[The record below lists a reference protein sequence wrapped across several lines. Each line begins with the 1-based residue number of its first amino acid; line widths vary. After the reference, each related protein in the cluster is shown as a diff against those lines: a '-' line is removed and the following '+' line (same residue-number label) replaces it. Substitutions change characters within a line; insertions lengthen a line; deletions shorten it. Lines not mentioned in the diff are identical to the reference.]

1 MTLEQKIG
9 QFFFPAVFIN
19 DTEEN
24 IQETESLIKE
34 HNIGGL
40 TFFHSRAS
48 AATNYEKPIIKELSN
63 KEKGFPDTPR
73 QKINSSE
80 ESKKK
85 IEFNDDSFER
95 LKELVIRFQKCAT
108 TPLLMSIDAEW
119 GLAMRVEKTPQYPYA
134 ITLGAL
140 PERKSHLVFEVGKQ
154 IGLDLKTAGIHY
166 NLAPLAD
173 INNNPNNPVIGYRSF
188 GENKEKVALFAN
200 EYLRGMNEVGVLG
213 CLKHF
218 PGHGNTSVDS
228 HLGLPILEETLE
240 QLMENELY
248 PFIKGI
254 ENNVDS
260 IMIGHLAVPALN
272 EGKNT
277 SATLSKSIIEDLLRK
292 QLGYDGLV
300 ISDAL
305 NMHSV
310 SKLYDTK
317 GQLEWEAF
325 NAGNDVLCFAE
336 NVAEGIQEILKNAT
350 PERIEE
356 SFNRLMKCKEK
367 AGILTGNTK
376 PRGDFNIETTS
387 FLNTN
392 IADYCL
398 TKIKDK
404 LNSLTIFDAKN
415 CNKLAKLSLYNDL
428 DNEFFK
434 SLKMSLPSPKFAL
447 EKSEEKAI
455 NEIVESLNNFDTVLI
470 ALFVP
475 KAKPLD
481 NFGIDDEVLALLDHL
496 FSTKK
501 CVLYVFGNPYALQV
515 IPNLNSAIGIIQA
528 YQDFPEFQIS
538 AAHQLLENKKCKGI
552 LPVNINL
559 KIKR

>member
-24 IQETESLIKE
+24 IQETERLIKE

-48 AATNYEKPIIKELSN
+48 AATNYEKPIKKGSSNLKE
-63 KEKGFPDTPR
+63 GFPDVPS
-73 QKINSSE
+73 QKINPPE
-80 ESKKK
+80 ESKSKVVLH
-85 IEFNDDSFER
+85 DDSYQR
-95 LKELVIRFQKCAT
+95 LKDLIVRYQKCAT

-140 PERKSHLVFEVGKQ
+140 PDSEIGLVYEVGKQ
-154 IGLDLKTAGIHY
+154 IGLDLKSVGIHY

-188 GENKEKVALFAN
+188 GSNKEKVSRFAL
-200 EYLRGMNEVGVLG
+200 EYLRGMSDVGILG

-218 PGHGNTSVDS
+218 PGHGNTNIDS
-228 HLGLPILEETLE
+228 HLGLPVLTENLE
-240 QLMENELY
+240 QLLENELV

-254 ENNVDS
+254 EHQVDS

-272 EGKNT
+272 DGKET
-277 SATLSKSIIEDLLRK
+277 SATLSKNIIEKLLRE

-336 NVAEGIQEILKNAT
+336 NVAEGIQEILKKAS
-350 PERIEE
+350 PERIEA
-356 SFNRLMKCKEK
+356 SLNRIMKCKQK
-367 AGILTGNTK
+367 AGLFDVN
-376 PRGDFNIETTS
+376 PSPALNFDFKITS
-387 FLNTN
+387 ELNRK
-392 IADYCL
+392 IADYCI
-398 TKIKDK
+398 TDIKDN
-404 LNSLTIFDAKN
+404 NSSIVVFDAKN
-415 CNKLAKLSLYNDL
+415 RERLAKLSIYKTI
-428 DNEFFK
+428 DNPFFK
-434 SLKMSLPSPKFAL
+434 NLGPILPSPEYAIENATDLINTSLKEDL
-447 EKSEEKAI
+447 EP
-455 NEIVESLNNFDTVLI
+455 FDTILI
-470 ALFVP
+470 SLFVP
-475 KAKPLD
+475 KAKPLNKFD
-481 NFGIDDEVLALLDHL
+481 LEDSVLEFLGQL
-496 FSTKK
+496 FQTKK
-501 CVLYVFGNPYALQV
+501 CILYIFGNPYALQV
-515 IPNLNSAIGIIQA
+515 IPNLKHTNGIVEM
-528 YQDFPEFQIS
+528 YQDFTEFQES
-538 AAHQLLENKKCKGI
+538 AAEQLLEDKKGKGS
-552 LPVNINL
+552 LPVSIPA
-559 KIKR
+559 I

>member
-24 IQETESLIKE
+24 IQETERLIKE

-48 AATNYEKPIIKELSN
+48 AATNYE
-63 KEKGFPDTPR
+63 T
-73 QKINSSE
+73 
-80 ESKKK
+80 KKK
-85 IEFNDDSFER
+85 VEFNDDSYER

-134 ITLGAL
+134 IALGAL
-140 PERKSHLVFEVGKQ
+140 PESEAHLVYQLGKQ
-154 IGLDLKTAGIHY
+154 IGLDLKSAGIQY

-188 GENKEKVALFAN
+188 GQNKEKVGRFAN
-200 EYLRGMNEVGVLG
+200 EYLRGMNDVGVLG

-218 PGHGNTSVDS
+218 PGHGNTNVDS
-228 HLGLPILEETLE
+228 HLGLPVLEETLE
-240 QLMENELY
+240 QLMENELV

-272 EGKNT
+272 DGKNT
-277 SATLSKSIIEDLLRK
+277 SATLSKSIIQDLLRK

-310 SKLYDTK
+310 SKLYETK

-350 PERIEE
+350 PDRIDA
-356 SFNRLMKCKEK
+356 SFNRLMKCKQK
-367 AGILTGNTK
+367 AGIVEGNTA
-376 PRGDFNIETTS
+376 PEGNIDFDSATI
-387 FLNTN
+387 LNKK
-392 IADYCL
+392 IAENCI
-398 TKIKDK
+398 TKIKDTM
-404 LNSLTIFDAKN
+404 NSVHLYEAKN
-415 CNKLAKLSLYNDL
+415 DYKLAKVSLYKSI
-428 DNEFFK
+428 DNLFFK
-434 SLKMSLPSPKFAL
+434 TLDTSLPSPEFAL
-447 EKSEEKAI
+447 ETVSSTTVAELEGNLAD
-455 NEIVESLNNFDTVLI
+455 FDFILI
-470 ALFVP
+470 SLFVP
-475 KAKPLD
+475 KAKPLN
-481 NFGIDDEVLALLDHL
+481 NFGIEDSVLAFLGTL
-496 FSTKK
+496 FSAKK
-501 CVLYVFGNPYALQV
+501 CVLYVFGNPYVLQV
-515 IPNLNSAIGIIQA
+515 IPNLESTLGIVQI
-528 YQDFPEFQIS
+528 YQDFPEFQET
-538 AAHQLLENKKCKGI
+538 AAQQLLENSECKGT
-552 LPVNINL
+552 LPVNING
-559 KIKR
+559 I

>member
-24 IQETESLIKE
+24 IQKTERLIKE

-48 AATNYEKPIIKELSN
+48 AATNYE
-63 KEKGFPDTPR
+63 
-73 QKINSSE
+73 
-80 ESKKK
+80 SKKK
-85 IEFNDDSFER
+85 VEFNDDSYER
-95 LKELVIRFQKCAT
+95 LKELVVRFQKCAS

-140 PERKSHLVFEVGKQ
+140 PDNCKELVYEVGKQ
-154 IGLDLKTAGIHY
+154 IGLDLKSAGIHY

-188 GENKEKVALFAN
+188 GQNKEKVSQFAL
-200 EYLRGMNEVGVLG
+200 EYLRGMNDVGVLG

-228 HLGLPILEETLE
+228 HLGLPVLEETLE
-240 QLMENELY
+240 QLLDSELY

-254 ENNVDS
+254 ENDVDS

-272 EGKNT
+272 NGENT
-277 SATLSKSIIEDLLRK
+277 SATLSKPIIEDLLRSH
-292 QLGYDGLV
+292 LGYDGLV

-310 SKLYDTK
+310 SKLYDKK

-336 NVAEGIQEILKNAT
+336 NVPEGIQEILKNAC
-350 PERIEE
+350 PERIEA
-356 SFNRLMKCKEK
+356 SFNRIWKCKQK
-367 AGILTGNTK
+367 AGIINDNFAPEGNL
-376 PRGDFNIETTS
+376 DFETAAV
-387 FLNTN
+387 LNQK
-392 IADYCL
+392 IAKNSI
-398 TKIKDK
+398 TKIKDN
-404 LNSLTIFDAKN
+404 LNSLNLFEAKN
-415 CNKLAKLSLYNDL
+415 DYKLAKISLYKNI
-428 DNEFFK
+428 DNVFFK
-434 SLKMSLPSPKFAL
+434 NLSVSLPSPEFAVETADENSISAI
-447 EKSEEKAI
+447 EKKLAD
-455 NEIVESLNNFDTVLI
+455 FDFILT

-475 KAKPLD
+475 KAKPLN
-481 NFGIDDEVLALLDHL
+481 NFDMDKTVLEFLGRLLE
-496 FSTKK
+496 TKK

-515 IPNLNSAIGIIQA
+515 IPNLKAALGIIQVN
-528 YQDFPEFQIS
+528 QDFPEFQE
-538 AAHQLLENKKCKGI
+538 AAAEQLIDNKKCRGS
-552 LPVNINL
+552 LPVVINNL
-559 KIKR
+559 

>member
-24 IQETESLIKE
+24 IQEIERLIKE

-48 AATNYEKPIIKELSN
+48 AATNYE
-63 KEKGFPDTPR
+63 T
-73 QKINSSE
+73 
-80 ESKKK
+80 KKK
-85 IEFNDDSFER
+85 VEFNDDSYER

-119 GLAMRVEKTPQYPYA
+119 GLAMRVENTPQYSYA
-134 ITLGAL
+134 ISLGAL
-140 PERKSHLVFEVGKQ
+140 PERYEYLAYEVGKRT
-154 IGLDLKTAGIHY
+154 GLDLKSAGILY

-173 INNNPNNPVIGYRSF
+173 VNNNPNNPVIGYRSF
-188 GENKEKVALFAN
+188 GQDKEKVARFAI
-200 EYLRGMNEVGVLG
+200 EYLRGLNEVGVLG

-240 QLMENELY
+240 ELMGNELV

-260 IMIGHLAVPALN
+260 IMIGHLAVPSLN

-277 SATLSKSIIEDLLRK
+277 SATLSKNVIENLLRK
-292 QLGYDGLV
+292 QLGYEGLV

-310 SKLYDTK
+310 SKLYETK

-336 NVAEGIQEILKNAT
+336 NVAEGIQAILKNAT
-350 PERIEE
+350 PERIEA
-356 SFNRLMKCKEK
+356 SFNRLMKCKQK
-367 AGILTGNTK
+367 AGILDGNFA
-376 PRGDFNIETTS
+376 PEGVFDFESSSI
-387 FLNTN
+387 LNRL
-392 IADYCL
+392 IADKST
-398 TKIKDK
+398 TKIKDNN
-404 LNSLTIFDAKN
+404 NSLNLFEAKN
-415 CNKLAKLSLYNDL
+415 NEKLAKLSLYKSV
-428 DNEFFK
+428 DNIFFK
-434 SLKMSLPSPKFAL
+434 SLNIVLPSETFSL
-447 EKSEEKAI
+447 ETADKEAIEKLTA
-455 NEIVESLNNFDTVLI
+455 SLKEFDTLLI
-470 ALFVP
+470 SLFVP
-475 KAKPLD
+475 KAKPLN
-481 NFGIDDEVLALLDHL
+481 NFDIEDAVLTFLGDL
-496 FSTKK
+496 FSKKK

-515 IPNLNSAIGIIQA
+515 IPNLKSTLGIIQV
-528 YQDFPEFQIS
+528 YQDFREFQES
-538 AAHQLLENKKCKGI
+538 AARQLLRNSRCRGDLPVEIKGI
-552 LPVNINL
+552 
-559 KIKR
+559 

>member
-24 IQETESLIKE
+24 FQETERLIKE
-34 HNIGGL
+34 YNIGGL

-48 AATNYEKPIIKELSN
+48 AATNYE
-63 KEKGFPDTPR
+63 
-73 QKINSSE
+73 
-80 ESKKK
+80 SKKK
-85 IEFNDDSFER
+85 VEFNDNSYDR
-95 LKELVIRFQKCAT
+95 LKELVVRFQKCAT

-140 PERKSHLVFEVGKQ
+140 PERHKELVYEVGKQ
-154 IGLDLKTAGIHY
+154 IGLDLKSAGIHY

-188 GENKEKVALFAN
+188 GENKKKVALFAN
-200 EYLRGMNEVGVLG
+200 EYLRGMNDVGVLG

-228 HLGLPILEETLE
+228 HLGLPILQETLE
-240 QLMENELY
+240 QLMENELF
-248 PFIKGI
+248 PFIEGI
-254 ENNVDS
+254 KNNVDS

-272 EGKNT
+272 DGKNT
-277 SATLSKSIIEDLLRK
+277 SATLSKPIIEELLRK

-336 NVAEGIQEILKNAT
+336 NVAEGIQEILKNAI
-350 PERIEE
+350 PERIEA
-356 SFNRLMKCKEK
+356 SFNRLWKCKQK
-367 AGILTGNTK
+367 AGIIN
-376 PRGDFNIETTS
+376 GDFVPEGHLDFENASI
-387 FLNTN
+387 LNQK
-392 IADYCL
+392 IADYCI
-398 TKIKDK
+398 TKIKDSM
-404 LNSLTIFDAKN
+404 NSVYLFEAKN
-415 CNKLAKLSLYNDL
+415 DYKLAKLSLYKNK
-428 DNEFFK
+428 DNLFFK
-434 SLKMSLPSPKFAL
+434 LLDTSLPSPEFDLETVDENSIVEL
-447 EKSEEKAI
+447 EKNLAG
-455 NEIVESLNNFDTVLI
+455 FDFILI
-470 ALFVP
+470 SLFVP
-475 KAKPLD
+475 KAKPLN
-481 NFGIDDEVLALLDHL
+481 NFDIEDTVLAFLGRL
-496 FSTKK
+496 FTTKK
-501 CVLYVFGNPYALQV
+501 CILYVFGNPYALQV
-515 IPNLNSAIGIIQA
+515 LPHLEAAFGIIQV
-528 YQDFPEFQIS
+528 YQDFPEFQVS
-538 AAHQLLENKKCKGI
+538 AAHQLIENKKCKGS
-552 LPVNINL
+552 LPVKING
-559 KIKR
+559 I

>member
-24 IQETESLIKE
+24 FQETERLIKE
-34 HNIGGL
+34 YNIGGL

-48 AATNYEKPIIKELSN
+48 AATNYE
-63 KEKGFPDTPR
+63 
-73 QKINSSE
+73 
-80 ESKKK
+80 SKKK
-85 IEFNDDSFER
+85 VEFNDDSFER

-140 PERKSHLVFEVGKQ
+140 PSSSKNLVYQVGKQ
-154 IGLDLKTAGIHY
+154 IAMDLKSAGIHY

-188 GENKEKVALFAN
+188 GQNKEKVARFAI
-200 EYLRGMNEVGVLG
+200 EYLRGMNDVGVLG

-240 QLMENELY
+240 ELMENELF
-248 PFIKGI
+248 PFLKGI
-254 ENNVDS
+254 ENEVDS

-272 EGKNT
+272 DGRNT
-277 SATLSKSIIEDLLRK
+277 SATLSKPIIEDLLRK

-310 SKLYDTK
+310 SKLYDKK

-325 NAGNDVLCFAE
+325 NAGNDVLCFTE
-336 NVAEGIQEILKNAT
+336 NVSEGIQEILKNAT
-350 PERIEE
+350 PERIEA
-356 SFNRLMKCKEK
+356 SFNRLWKCKQKTGIIEGNFAPEGNLDFETASTLNEK
-367 AGILTGNTK
+367 
-376 PRGDFNIETTS
+376 
-387 FLNTN
+387 
-392 IADYCL
+392 IADNCI
-398 TKIKDK
+398 TKIKDNH
-404 LNSLTIFDAKN
+404 NSLTLFEAKN
-415 CNKLAKLSLYNDL
+415 NDELAKVSLYKNT
-428 DNEFFK
+428 DNVFFK
-434 SLKMSLPSPKFAL
+434 TLSTPLPSPEFAL
-447 EKSEEKAI
+447 ETADETAIAELEKNLAD
-455 NEIVESLNNFDTVLI
+455 FDTVLVS
-470 ALFVP
+470 LFVP
-475 KAKPLD
+475 KAKPLN
-481 NFGIDDEVLALLDHL
+481 NFDIDDSILTFLGKL

-515 IPNLNSAIGIIQA
+515 IPNLASSLGIIQV
-528 YQDFPEFQIS
+528 YQDFPEFQES
-538 AAHQLLENKKCKGI
+538 AAHQLIENTKCKGS
-552 LPVNINL
+552 LPVT
-559 KIKR
+559 IKGI

>member
-24 IQETESLIKE
+24 FQETERLIKE
-34 HNIGGL
+34 YNIGGL

-48 AATNYEKPIIKELSN
+48 AATNYE
-63 KEKGFPDTPR
+63 
-73 QKINSSE
+73 
-80 ESKKK
+80 SKKK
-85 IEFNDDSFER
+85 VEFNDDSYDR
-95 LKELVIRFQKCAT
+95 LKELVVRFQKCAT

-140 PERKSHLVFEVGKQ
+140 PSRTKHLVYEVGKQ
-154 IGLDLKTAGIHY
+154 IGLDLKSAGIHY

-188 GENKEKVALFAN
+188 GQKKEKVALFAN
-200 EYLRGMNEVGVLG
+200 EYLRGMNDVGVLG

-228 HLGLPILEETLE
+228 HLGLPVLEETLE
-240 QLMENELY
+240 ELMENELF
-248 PFIKGI
+248 PFIEGI
-254 ENNVDS
+254 KNNVDS

-277 SATLSKSIIEDLLRK
+277 SATLSKPIIEELLRK

-310 SKLYDTK
+310 SKLYDKK

-336 NVAEGIQEILKNAT
+336 NVAEGIQEILKNAR
-350 PERIEE
+350 PERIEA
-356 SFNRLMKCKEK
+356 SFNRLWKCKEK
-367 AGILTGNTK
+367 AGIINGNYAPEGK
-376 PRGDFNIETTS
+376 LDFENASI
-387 FLNTN
+387 LNQK
-392 IADYCL
+392 IADYCI
-398 TKIKDK
+398 TKIKDSM
-404 LNSLTIFDAKN
+404 NSVYLFEAKN
-415 CNKLAKLSLYNDL
+415 DYKLAKLSLYKNK
-428 DNEFFK
+428 DNLFFK
-434 SLKMSLPSPKFAL
+434 TLETSLPSPEFELETVDENTIVEL
-447 EKSEEKAI
+447 EKNLAD
-455 NEIVESLNNFDTVLI
+455 FDFILI
-470 ALFVP
+470 SLFVP
-475 KAKPLD
+475 KAKPFN
-481 NFGIDDEVLALLDHL
+481 NFDMENSVLALLEKL

-515 IPNLNSAIGIIQA
+515 IPNLDAAFGIIQV

-538 AAHQLLENKKCKGI
+538 AAQQLIENKKCKGS
-552 LPVNINL
+552 LPVKING
-559 KIKR
+559 I

>member
-24 IQETESLIKE
+24 FQETERLIKE
-34 HNIGGL
+34 HHIGGL

-48 AATNYEKPIIKELSN
+48 AATNYE
-63 KEKGFPDTPR
+63 
-73 QKINSSE
+73 
-80 ESKKK
+80 SKKK
-85 IEFNDDSFER
+85 IVYNDNSYER

-140 PERKSHLVFEVGKQ
+140 PSRTKNLVYEVGKQ
-154 IGLDLKTAGIHY
+154 IGLDLKSAGIHY

-188 GENKEKVALFAN
+188 GQNKEKVARFAL
-200 EYLRGMNEVGVLG
+200 EYLRGMNDVGVLG

-240 QLMENELY
+240 QLMDNELF

-254 ENNVDS
+254 ENDVDS

-272 EGKNT
+272 DGKNT
-277 SATLSKSIIEDLLRK
+277 SATLSKPIIEDLLRK

-310 SKLYDTK
+310 CKLYDIK

-336 NVAEGIQEILKNAT
+336 NVAEGIQEILKNAR
-350 PERIEE
+350 PERIEA
-356 SFNRLMKCKEK
+356 SFNRLWKCKQK
-367 AGILTGNTK
+367 AGIID
-376 PRGDFNIETTS
+376 GDFAPQGN
-387 FLNTN
+387 LNFEMASALN
-392 IADYCL
+392 KKIATYCV
-398 TKIKDK
+398 TKIKDNH
-404 LNSLTIFDAKN
+404 NSLALFEAKN
-415 CNKLAKLSLYNDL
+415 NEELAKISLYKNT
-428 DNEFFK
+428 DNVFFK
-434 SLKMSLPSPKFAL
+434 TLSTALPSPKFAL
-447 EKSEEKAI
+447 ETANKDTIDALEKDLAD
-455 NEIVESLNNFDTVLI
+455 FDVILLS
-470 ALFVP
+470 LFVP
-475 KAKPLD
+475 KAKPLN
-481 NFGIDDEVLALLDHL
+481 NFDIDDAVLTFLGKL

-515 IPNLNSAIGIIQA
+515 IPNLESAIGIIQV
-528 YQDFPEFQIS
+528 YQDFTEFQES
-538 AAHQLLENKKCKGI
+538 AARQLLENTKCKGT
-552 LPVNINL
+552 LPVVVNGIE
-559 KIKR
+559 I